1 MYGPAVRL
9 FAEESSGS
17 AAYGAVRTIRANEPQ
32 RQRGSAEVIP
42 RGTLRFAIEID
53 PGRGSASHLS
63 FVTRSQEMEMT
74 MHQSGDLPGTV
85 ELDYEQWREAVRPD
99 WGLYTPNDPK
109 VFVGRVRP
117 RSIFGFNAADVSNN
131 A

>member
-53 PGRGSASHLS
+53 TGREKSGSASPL
-63 FVTRSQEMEMT
+63 
-74 MHQSGDLPGTV
+74 
-85 ELDYEQWREAVRPD
+85 ELRYAGPRKWR
-99 WGLYTPNDPK
+99 
-109 VFVGRVRP
+109 
-117 RSIFGFNAADVSNN
+117 
-131 A
+131 

>member
-63 FVTRSQEMEMT
+63 FVTRVPGN
-74 MHQSGDLPGTV
+74 GD
-85 ELDYEQWREAVRPD
+85 D
-99 WGLYTPNDPK
+99 
-109 VFVGRVRP
+109 
-117 RSIFGFNAADVSNN
+117 NASERRLAQHC
-131 A
+131 